1 MSTDEP
7 DDASWAM
14 GDRDVSDVLDRIT
27 DAFFA
32 LDTDWRFTYV
42 NERAEQV
49 LERRAGEL
57 VGANVWTQFPEV
69 VGTRFEDEYR
79 RAMATQQPVSFE
91 EYYPPLG
98 SWFHVRAFP
107 SETGMSVYVRDVT
120 ERVERK
126 QELRQFETLAETV
139 SVAILTIDEES
150 TIRYA
155 NPAVTD
161 IFGYTPEELLGTSLT
176 RLIPDGQTD
185 RHLDGIARYLE
196 TDDRNT
202 EWEYI
207 ELTATHQDGHA
218 VPIVVSFSQFEHRG
232 QRRFTGVVRD
242 VTERVQRERTLE
254 RQHHTLARLDELN
267 RLVQRVAEG
276 LVEATDLAELAETV
290 CERVTVVEHYVSAW
304 LGWVEPRSR
313 TVTPCAWSGPD
324 DGPNRDEDL
333 SYADASDHVS
343 AAVRTGDVRVSSPEA
358 AATGLRP
365 EACGEEG
372 VGELI
377 AVPVTFE
384 ETVYAV
390 LEIRVKQRGE
400 FPERER
406 EILAEFGSVVGHAI
420 NAIERKE
427 ALMGDRVQV
436 VELASD
442 DAGEP
447 FGNLADRDSDLTIER
462 SVPTADGAHLHYVT
476 VRDRSTG
483 RPVELVGD
491 DDAFDSVRRVEAHEN
506 GALFEVKTP
515 AIPLIETLA
524 SYGGNVRSLT
534 VEGGVRVVAEFPH
547 GTDVREVFEAARDEH
562 GDVELVSQRSRER
575 DQTTGQYRTV
585 VASRL
590 TDRQREVLEAAY
602 FAGYFE
608 WSREST
614 GEQVAASLGLSPA
627 TFHQHLRAAQRKLL
641 VELLEEQRHPNRF
654 GTIA

>member
-1 MSTDEP
+1 MSTDEA
-7 DDASWAM
+7 DDPSWAT

-42 NERAEQV
+42 NERAEQL
-49 LERRAGEL
+49 LERQAGDL
-57 VGANVWTQFPEV
+57 VGANVWTQFPGV
-69 VGTRFEDEYR
+69 VGTTFEEEYR
-79 RAMATQQPVSFE
+79 HAMATQQPVSFE
-91 EYYPPLG
+91 EYYPPLD

-126 QELRQFETLAETV
+126 EELRQFKTLAETV

-155 NPAVTD
+155 NRAVTD
-161 IFGYTPEELLGTSLT
+161 VLGYTPEELLGTSLT

-196 TDDRNT
+196 TGDRNI

-207 ELTATHQDGHA
+207 ELTATHQEGHA
-218 VPIVVSFSQFEHRG
+218 LPIAVSFSEYEHG
-232 QRRFTGVVRD
+232 GHRRFTGVVRD
-242 VTERVQRERTLE
+242 VTKRVQRERILE
-254 RQHHTLARLDELN
+254 RQHNTLARLDELN

-276 LVEATDLAELAETV
+276 LVEATNHAELAETV

-304 LGWVEPRSR
+304 LRWVEPRTQ
-313 TVTPCAWSGPD
+313 TVRSYAWSGPD
-324 DGPNRDEDL
+324 DGPNRDDL
-333 SYADASDHVS
+333 SYAGASDHIS

-358 AATGLRP
+358 VATGSRR
-365 EACGEEG
+365 EAWGEEG
-372 VGELI
+372 DGRLI

-384 ETVYAV
+384 GTVYAV
-390 LEIRVKQRGE
+390 LEIRVKPAGE

-406 EILAEFGSVVGHAI
+406 EILTEFGSVVGHAI
-420 NAIERKE
+420 NALERKE
-427 ALMGDRVQV
+427 ALMAERVQV

-442 DAGEP
+442 EAWTP
-447 FGNLADRDSDLTIER
+447 FGDLADQSYDLTIER

-476 VRDRSTG
+476 VRDRSTD
-483 RPVELVGD
+483 RPVEMVRD
-491 DDAFDSVRRVEAHEN
+491 DEAFDSVRRVEAHEN

-515 AIPLIETLA
+515 EISLVETLA

-534 VEGGVRVVAEFPH
+534 VDGGVRVVAEFPH
-547 GTDVREVFEAARDEH
+547 ATDVRTVFEAARDEH
-562 GDVELVSQRSRER
+562 GDIELVSQRSRER

-641 VELLEEQRHPNRF
+641 VELLDEQRHPNRF
-654 GTIA
+654 GTTA